1 MKYKRIISAAMAA
14 ALIGTSGIFAADVK
28 ASDKAENAGIYT
40 EMFDDENYTVTLDAN
55 GGFMGQGYVNTVA
68 SATFTTRKGQ
78 IKLPLPYRDSDY
90 EFVGW
95 FTEDGEKVSSD
106 KVYHSDTTL
115 TAKWRITGTRTLT
128 FATEDG
134 SYIRPVTAEYGSVIR
149 LTDYIPTRAGYIFSG
164 WYTDPQTKENKVISV
179 ELTDDETVYAKWIP
193 TVKADSGY
201 MHKDIVYMT
210 EDEIRLN
217 TETVKKQ
224 AETPELQMLRWNR
237 IIQLIRQI
245 YSISE

>member
-14 ALIGTSGIFAADVK
+14 ALIGTSGVFAADVK
-28 ASDKAENAGIYT
+28 ASDKAENTGIYT
-40 EMFDDENYTVTLDAN
+40 EMFDDEDYTVTLDAN

-90 EFVGW
+90 AFVGW

-134 SYIRPVTAEYGSVIR
+134 SYIRPVTA
-149 LTDYIPTRAGYIFSG
+149 
-164 WYTDPQTKENKVISV
+164 
-179 ELTDDETVYAKWIP
+179 
-193 TVKADSGY
+193 
-201 MHKDIVYMT
+201 
-210 EDEIRLN
+210 
-217 TETVKKQ
+217 
-224 AETPELQMLRWNR
+224 
-237 IIQLIRQI
+237 
-245 YSISE
+245 